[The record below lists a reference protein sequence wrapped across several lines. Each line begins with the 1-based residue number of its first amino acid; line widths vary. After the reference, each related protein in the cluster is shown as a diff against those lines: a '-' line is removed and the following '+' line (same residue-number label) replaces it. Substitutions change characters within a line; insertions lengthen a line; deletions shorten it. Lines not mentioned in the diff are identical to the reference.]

1 MNATQL
7 ALLLAV
13 LAPWLALTALAL
25 PALRRRATILL
36 PLAALPALL
45 LALAGPD
52 PDAGIVLPGLLD
64 QARLALDGTAR
75 AFLLPGALLW
85 LLAGAYAH
93 RHPLTHP
100 LRFAVFWLLT
110 LAGYLLLVLAADLL
124 TFYAGFA
131 LMTFAAYGLVTH
143 TGGVTALRAGRLY
156 LGLMLIGEVA
166 LFTAVAWTTMLAGPG
181 NSPDLVGL
189 GAGMEPAA
197 ALLFAIGFGLK
208 LGAPGLHAWLPR
220 AHAVAPVP
228 ASAVLSGVMIKV
240 GALGAWRLL
249 EGGLE
254 IPGHGDLILTAL
266 GLTGTFY
273 AVAAGLRQSEP
284 KTILAWSSV
293 SQMGLVVAL
302 LGMGAAGTSPGA
314 PPAAVWAGLAVML
327 AHHGLAKGA
336 LFLGTG
342 LLATAADRFTRRTIL
357 LGLALAG
364 AALAAAPLSGGALA
378 KAALTSG
385 MPDWLAGLTGT
396 ATALLMLHFLRRAAS
411 HAPEPEPERSTG
423 GNDRHGGMMGGMML
437 WWVTLAAGL
446 VLPWWVAD
454 ASLRG
459 YALTASAIG
468 NGLWPLL
475 LAGVLAGGAW
485 WLRSRWPAGI
495 GRVAVRQ
502 PGPDRSAPR
511 PLPGMARLAHWW
523 TLRERQLHRWPV
535 IGRVATTMILLLAL
549 ALAFSATP
557 ALFACKQAPADAGA
571 GVGVALAANG
581 RVLVRGELP
590 GTLAAGC
597 PERGR
602 QAECAGRFR
611 TKAGA

>member
-143 TGGVTALRAGRLY
+143 AGSATALRAGRLY

-181 NSPDLVGL
+181 HSPDLAGL
-189 GAGMEPAA
+189 GAEMEPAA

-266 GLTGTFY
+266 GLTGTLY

-378 KAALTSG
+378 KAALTNG
-385 MPDWLAGLTGT
+385 MPGWLAGLTGT
-396 ATALLMLHFLRRAAS
+396 ATALLMLHFLRHTASDTPESDLKPTTGAAVGI
-411 HAPEPEPERSTG
+411 R
-423 GNDRHGGMMGGMML
+423 GMTPWL
-437 WWVTLAAGL
+437 LTLVAGL
-446 VLPWWVAD
+446 LLPWWLAD
-454 ASLRG
+454 TSLRE

-468 NGLWPLL
+468 DGVWPLL
-475 LAGVLAGGAW
+475 LAGILAGGAW
-485 WLRSRWPAGI
+485 WQRSRWPGI
-495 GRVAVRQ
+495 GRVAAR
-502 PGPDRSAPR
+502 PPEPDRSAPR
-511 PLPGMARLAHWW
+511 TLPGMARLAHWW
-523 TLRERQLHRWPV
+523 TLTERQLHRWPV

-571 GVGVALAANG
+571 GVGAAMAANG
-581 RVLVRGELP
+581 RVLVRDELP

>member
-254 IPGHGDLILTAL
+254 IPGHGALILTAL

-302 LGMGAAGTSPGA
+302 LGMAAAGTS
-314 PPAAVWAGLAVML
+314 PAAVWAGLAVML

-342 LLATAADRFTRRTIL
+342 LLATAADRCTRRAL
-357 LGLALAG
+357 LFGLVLAG

-378 KAALTSG
+378 KAALTTG
-385 MPDWLAGLTGT
+385 MPGWLAGVTGT

-411 HAPEPEPERSTG
+411 HPPEPDLKPTTG
-423 GNDRHGGMMGGMML
+423 GAVDTRGMTPWL
-437 WWVTLAAGL
+437 LTLVAGL
-446 VLPWWVAD
+446 LLPWWLAD
-454 ASLRG
+454 TSLRE
-459 YALTASAIG
+459 YALTSTALG
-468 NGLWPLL
+468 DGLWPLL

-485 WLRSRWPAGI
+485 WLRSRWPGI
-495 GRVAVRQ
+495 GTVAARQ

-511 PLPGMARLAHWW
+511 PPPGMARLAHWW
-523 TLRERQLHRWPV
+523 TLTERQLHRWPV

-549 ALAFSATP
+549 ALAVSATP
-557 ALFACKQAPADAGA
+557 ARFACKQAPTDTLFACRQAPAEVGA
-571 GVGVALAANG
+571 ALAANG
-581 RVLVRGELP
+581 RVLARGELP

-597 PERGR
+597 SGRAR